1 MKSHTS
7 EPTAPIIK
15 AGSEVK
21 PFPST
26 QEPPASQA
34 SEHESLKVLIE
45 KNIKWSQVI
54 YQQNR
59 KIQRRLSWMTFGSYF
74 RLFLI
79 LVPIILGAIFLP
91 PLVSDFMNQY
101 GSSSGGSA
109 QNLRDYLEIFLPSRK

>member
-1 MKSHTS
+1 MKSHTP
-7 EPTAPIIK
+7 EPIAPIIK
-15 AGSEVK
+15 VGSEVK

-26 QEPPASQA
+26 QEPAPSET

-79 LVPIILGAIFLP
+79 LIPLILGAIYLP
-91 PLVSDFMNQY
+91 PLVSDFMSQY
-101 GSSSGGSA
+101 SSSSGGST
-109 QNLRDYLEIFLPSRK
+109 QNLRDYLEIFLPSHK